1 MTPAESRILDRAK
14 QGIAP
19 TPADIVQTISCLAEL
34 DGYRV
39 GLSARGALTTDAM
52 EAIKARQ
59 DQLVA
64 RGR

>member
-1 MTPAESRILDRAK
+1 MTPAEFRILERAK
-14 QGIAP
+14 MGIDP
-19 TPADIVQTISCLAEL
+19 TPADIVQTIACMAEL

-39 GLSARGALTTDAM
+39 ALSARGALTTDAM
-52 EAIKARQ
+52 AAIKARQ